1 MLTFTMMKTKVLSA
15 RVTPDVYEAW
25 QTLAKNT
32 GKSVS
37 RCLQDAVTV
46 VDNSLPILKAQDG
59 IMVPDSFEY
68 TVLSIGG
75 GAVTGVLVYKAV
87 YAILSRHTQ
96 YDENE
101 LQLIAAAA
109 GFASSIC
116 IATKINQ
123 IMK

>member
-1 MLTFTMMKTKVLSA
+1 MMKTKVLSA